1 MICFDLSGALH
12 SGFGSTAIALGIS
25 VTFLDTSVLAFGL
38 TGTHVE
44 ASWASSVG

>member
-12 SGFGSTAIALGIS
+12 IGFGSTAAGLGIS
-25 VTFLDTSVLAFGL
+25 VTFLDTSVLASGL
-38 TGTHVE
+38 TGINVE